1 MALSN
6 GSLKNGKMVKM
17 AKVAEMAKMV
27 KIGKNCAKVIVKVFA
42 MASNYFFYFHKFQSL
57 KFCAKVLKCKF
68 ITAVGFLDQE
78 NHAHSMAT
86 ANLKKS

>member
-17 AKVAEMAKMV
+17 AKVAEMAK
-27 KIGKNCAKVIVKVFA
+27 IAKNCAKVIVKVFA

-57 KFCAKVLKCKF
+57 TFCAKVLKCKF
-68 ITAVGFLDQE
+68 ITAVVFLDQE
-78 NHAHSMAT
+78 NHAIHFHG
-86 ANLKKS
+86 LF